1 MSIDDENDTTIDPDA
16 RAAPTML
23 SQNRKSKSILD
34 DAMVNNLFKLTW
46 MSSKFL
52 FKIHFNSN

>member
-23 SQNRKSKSILD
+23 S
-34 DAMVNNLFKLTW
+34 
-46 MSSKFL
+46 
-52 FKIHFNSN
+52 